1 MGKKIGQFSGV
12 LIAFISI
19 PVLPIS
25 VTVYRLFMLCRKRE
39 VFFIDLLH
47 YFQAKEAQVKVA
59 EVEGEKIDN
68 KARLEATLQEEE
80 AIRKE
85 NEEKELE
92 RMSEAAEKAKETLQ
106 VVSSVLNC

>member
-1 MGKKIGQFSGV
+1 M
-12 LIAFISI
+12 
-19 PVLPIS
+19 
-25 VTVYRLFMLCRKRE
+25 
-39 VFFIDLLH
+39 
-47 YFQAKEAQVKVA
+47 A

>member
-1 MGKKIGQFSGV
+1 M
-12 LIAFISI
+12 
-19 PVLPIS
+19 
-25 VTVYRLFMLCRKRE
+25 
-39 VFFIDLLH
+39 
-47 YFQAKEAQVKVA
+47 A

-106 VVSSVLNC
+106 VAAMVSSVLNC